1 MRTHLETNKNILK
14 YKGLSFDKY
23 DMREQCH
30 IGIYKATLKCPVC
43 GLIYENCILT
53 KKNYY
58 DHEYDFITTESKC
71 ELGHDLLD
79 DTQET
84 VCDKLQNT
92 SILVRA
98 L

>member
-1 MRTHLETNKNILK
+1 MKTKLETNNNILK
-14 YKGLSFDKY
+14 YRCINLSRY
-23 DMREQCH
+23 DEREHCH
-30 IGIYKATLKCPVC
+30 ISIYKATLKCPVC

-53 KKNYY
+53 LKNYY
-58 DHEYDFITTESKC
+58 DHEYDFITTDSKC

-79 DTQET
+79 DTQEA

-98 L
+98 E